1 MRPVVPVGFALVALA
16 CRPLVMIPG
25 GELSGSPEPA
35 PSNWDFS
42 DAIETVQLETRPG
55 DPYSV
60 NVWGVA
66 VGQRF
71 YVAAG
76 DSESRWAQ
84 NIAENPLVR
93 LKLGRKLYALKAER
107 TQDPSELD
115 AFLAAVKRKYDF
127 EPDPEERAKAT
138 LFRLEPR

>member
-1 MRPVVPVGFALVALA
+1 M
-16 CRPLVMIPG
+16 
-25 GELSGSPEPA
+25 
-35 PSNWDFS
+35 
-42 DAIETVQLETRPG
+42 
-55 DPYSV
+55 
-60 NVWGVA
+60 
-66 VGQRF
+66 
-71 YVAAG
+71 AAG